1 MMSNKFIINLFNSIN
16 GLKLALKEHSFVA
29 EILGGIIFIPYVLFS
44 DLTLQFKLIL
54 MTVYFLLLAFE
65 LVNTA
70 IEELCNKITLEIDAD
85 IKKIKDISSAS
96 VFIILITLII
106 LIFYSFFFK

>member
-1 MMSNKFIINLFNSIN
+1 MSNKFIINLFNSIN

-29 EILGGIIFIPYVLFS
+29 EVLGGIVFIPYVLFS
-44 DLTLQFKLIL
+44 DLTLLFKLIL